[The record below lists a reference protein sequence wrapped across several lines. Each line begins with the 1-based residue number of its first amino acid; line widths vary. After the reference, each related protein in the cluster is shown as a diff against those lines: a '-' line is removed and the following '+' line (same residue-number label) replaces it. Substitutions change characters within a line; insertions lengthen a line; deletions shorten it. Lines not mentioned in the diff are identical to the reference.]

1 MYLFYCVIIV
11 LKQLI
16 NFITVTFYAYDQ
28 VRTLDDNDLV
38 IDHPIATADYLALLR
53 HPGIPNH
60 ELQLKE
66 GAICILM

>member
-1 MYLFYCVIIV
+1 
-11 LKQLI
+11 
-16 NFITVTFYAYDQ
+16 VTFYAYDQ
-28 VRTLDDNDLV
+28 VRALDDDEP
-38 IDHPIATADYLALLR
+38 IHDHPVATADYLALLR